1 MRNRNNFF
9 LFCAPYVLILGLK
22 DLQEVAKARFVQ
34 TLTTLFIIHNKSCSY
49 FILLIIVENRRAL
62 FLATLALTLLQY
74 VADQLRVAVLGG
86 YVERRAASAVSDQ
99 QADAA
104 THKLRQLVPHTQST
118 DWNLLIME
126 NTKGLVASGC
136 E

>member
-1 MRNRNNFF
+1 M
-9 LFCAPYVLILGLK
+9 ILGLK
-22 DLQEVAKARFVQ
+22 DLQKVAKARFIR

-49 FILLIIVENRRAL
+49 FILLYSL

-99 QADAA
+99 QADTA
-104 THKLRQLVPHTQST
+104 THKLRQLVTHTQGT

-126 NTKGLVASGC
+126 NTKRLVASGC

>member
-1 MRNRNNFF
+1 M
-9 LFCAPYVLILGLK
+9 
-22 DLQEVAKARFVQ
+22 
-34 TLTTLFIIHNKSCSY
+34 TLTTLFKSCSS
-49 FILLIIVENRRAL
+49 FIRLTVVEKTSAL
-62 FLATLALTLLQY
+62 SLVTPPLTLLQY

-104 THKLRQLVPHTQST
+104 THKLRQLVTHTHTQST

-126 NTKGLVASGC
+126 NTKGLITSGC